1 MIDIPGYIIGERIH
15 DGRRSIVFKG
25 RRKMDGLPVII
36 KILKDTDPSF
46 ADTLRFQQEY
56 AMLRN
61 LGSYGVVR
69 AHALETV
76 GNRSAI
82 IMEDFGGISLDRY
95 VAGTKPDLAGLLALS
110 VKIAEIAG
118 ALHAQSV
125 VHKDIN
131 PANIVLNRLTGQVKL
146 IDFGI
151 SSAMSKENPAIVPPE
166 AFEGTLAYMS
176 PEQTGRMNRAVDYR
190 TDLYSMGV
198 MFYELLT
205 GRLPFP
211 GRDAVELVH
220 AHFAKTPSSPSSIN
234 PEIPAIVSDII
245 MKLLAKT
252 PEDRYQSAAGVRAD
266 LETCRKG
273 LTQNGKIPAFGL
285 CLKDATD
292 RFHIPKRLLD
302 RGHEIEKLL
311 TAYDCVSLGANEIVI
326 VTGPAGIGKT
336 ALVMEIQKTV
346 VARGGF
352 FISGKFD
359 RLRKDIPYEPLIH
372 AFRKLIR
379 QLLSH
384 SHEAVGFWKQHLIHA
399 LGANGQLIVD
409 VIPEIELIIGPQQ
422 PLSGLPAVESR
433 NRFNL
438 AFQQF
443 VRVFA
448 AKNHPLVIFLDDLQW
463 IDGPSLKLIES
474 IITSPEN
481 AYLLVIGTFP
491 DTDPGADHPVKKTL
505 KHIREQG
512 VNVGIIEPGPLDLSH
527 IRRLLAETLSLD
539 MEKVTPL
546 AEICFK
552 KTRGNPLFLHQLL
565 ELMYDLGGIFFNPA
579 KGGWEFDFEKLTQV
593 KVTDNVVDLMI
604 TKIAKLPE
612 DTVRVLTFAACIGN
626 DFEVGT
632 LSVLLDMAPAD
643 IVGILKNPLR
653 EGIIDPFFDVDD
665 DECRQQAGDELC
677 GLSYVFS
684 HDRIHHFLY
693 SMPALDARGKTHL
706 RIGRMM
712 LESGPEPERSRRL
725 FDIVTNWNLAADHIA
740 DDADIFVH
748 ARLNLL
754 AGRRAKSSAA
764 FESAHHYFKTGI
776 AALKGDQWDHW
787 YDLVLDL
794 HAECMETA
802 YMNSD
807 FKMMER
813 LAGDVLHHA
822 RTLADKT
829 KVYQVQ
835 IMADIARNRLGEA
848 IETALSALKKLG
860 IKLPRKPGMIAILY
874 GLLMTKF
881 RLFKNA
887 DSDLIDQK
895 TMDDPLII
903 AIMRILT
910 HMASAAFFSLPTLL
924 PLIVFEQIRLTLKH
938 GNTADSATAFAMYGL
953 IECGVFGNMT
963 AGIRAGDRGMEI
975 LEQLKDR
982 ELAAKVHVIYNS
994 QIRHWKSHAKT
1005 TLEPL
1010 LKAHQIGLE
1019 TGDLEFAAYA
1029 VHIYCCNSYCIGRN
1043 LADLLSQIETRGEE
1057 IRRLNQKIVYNFHR
1071 IWHQSVLNLAG
1082 KNLIPERL
1090 CGGIYNVDEMMPVHL
1105 AANDRT
1111 SIFDACLHQLILAY
1125 LFHDHETAA
1134 ARAEDTEKYSDGVT
1148 SMLYMPL
1155 MVLYG
1160 GLARIACCRHA
1171 TGYRKQRLLF
1181 SVMRA
1186 RRKMKKWAEQVPE
1199 NFLHMFYL
1207 IDAEYARTRKDDDRA
1222 RKSYRMA
1229 IQTATHHQY
1238 YHVRALANELFA
1250 QFWMEKDE
1258 SDIARL
1264 YMTRARQAYQIW
1276 GAAAKVGHLDAT
1288 YPDLLGHLA
1297 GGDTAGDA
1305 SRSITDTT
1313 SSDWMPGDIDTLSVL
1328 KASRAISGEIVLEEL
1343 LKKLMIIV
1351 FENAGAETGS
1361 LLLKRKEELFVEA
1374 EKTKVDEEI
1383 RVSCAI
1389 PLESA
1394 DLPQSIIRFV
1404 ERTRDPLFIDNASEV
1419 EFFSED
1425 PVVRRQKTKSVLCM
1439 PIIHQNN
1446 LVAILYAQNNL
1457 ASGVFTRQRQET
1469 LGIIASQA
1477 AVSLE
1482 NALLYEKIKSAEEKW
1497 RNLIRT
1503 AKEGFVEMDK
1513 AGFIREVNPEMCKI
1527 LGMARDQVIGRN
1539 LLTTIDLDNA
1549 ALFKKELALR
1559 SQGKRSTYEI
1569 AFHRQDDITVHCLIK
1584 ATPLFD
1590 GMSPSGSFAMV
1601 TDITERKNA
1610 ENEIRKLN
1618 EELEARVQLRTA
1630 ELEASLDTLKRTQ
1643 KHLVESEKMVSLGR
1657 LVAGVAHEVNTPL
1670 GVAVTAASYLQEK
1683 TADMFACISKD
1694 APDAGETVRFLE
1706 AARESSGMILTN
1718 LSRAADLIRSFKQ
1731 VAVDQS
1737 AEVRRRFNVAQYIGE
1752 VLSSIR
1758 PEFKKIK
1765 HTITVNC
1772 PDTLEIDSYP
1782 GVLAQILTNLIM
1794 NSFIHGFEK
1803 NAGGDIIIDI
1813 AQMDNEIRI
1822 GYGDNGKG
1830 MDPDTLEKIFEPFFT
1845 TMRSHGGTGLGMHLV
1860 YNLVTQSLGGRILC
1874 TSQEGK
1880 GTLFDIR
1887 FPEGISCKDFTGP
1900 ESIIEG

>member
-15 DGRRSIVFKG
+15 DGRRSMVFKG
-25 RRKMDGLPVII
+25 RRKMDDLPVII

-46 ADTLRFQQEY
+46 ADTLRFEQEY

-69 AHALETV
+69 AYALEIA

-95 VAGTKPDLAGLLALS
+95 VAETKPDLAGLLAMS
-110 VKIAEIAG
+110 VKIAEIVE
-118 ALHAQSV
+118 ALHAQFI

-131 PANIVLNRLTGQVKL
+131 PGNIVINRLTGQVKL

-151 SSAMSKENPAIVPPE
+151 SSAMSKESPE
-166 AFEGTLAYMS
+166 MVRPEMFQGTLAYMS
-176 PEQTGRMNRAVDYR
+176 PEQTGRMNREVDCR

-198 MFYELLT
+198 TLYELLT

-211 GRDAVELVH
+211 GRDVVELVH

-234 PEIPAIVSDII
+234 PEIPVIVSDII

-266 LETCRKG
+266 LETCLKG
-273 LTQNGKIPAFGL
+273 VTQNGRIPVFGL
-285 CLKDATD
+285 GLKDAAE

-311 TAYDCVSLGANEIVI
+311 TAYDCVSLGTNEMAI

-359 RLRKDIPYEPLIH
+359 QLRKDIPYETLIH

-384 SHEAVGFWKQHLIHA
+384 SHETVGFWKQRLNHV

-409 VIPEIELIIGPQQ
+409 VIPELELLIGPQQ
-422 PLSGLPAVESR
+422 PLSDLPAVESR

-491 DTDPGADHPVKKTL
+491 DTDTEADHPVKKTL
-505 KHIREQG
+505 EHIRKQE

-527 IRRLLAETLSLD
+527 IKRLLAETLSLD
-539 MEKVTPL
+539 MEKVNPI

-565 ELMYDLGGIFFNPA
+565 ELMHDIGGIFFNPA
-579 KGGWEFDFEKLTQV
+579 KGGWEFDFEKLTQA
-593 KVTDNVVDLMI
+593 KITDNVADLMI

-626 DFEVGT
+626 NFEVGA

-643 IVGILKNPLR
+643 VVGILKNPLR
-653 EGIIDPFFDVDD
+653 EGIIDPFFDIDD
-665 DECRQQAGDELC
+665 DEGQQAGDELC
-677 GLSYVFS
+677 GLSYAFS
-684 HDRIHHFLY
+684 HDRIHHSFYL
-693 SMPALDARGKTHL
+693 MPELDARGKTHL
-706 RIGRMM
+706 RIGKML
-712 LESGPEPERSRRL
+712 LESGPEPERSRLL
-725 FDIVTNWNLAADHIA
+725 FDIVTHWNLAADHIA

-748 ARLNLL
+748 ARLNLF

-776 AALKGDQWDHW
+776 AVLKGDQWDHW

-794 HAECMETA
+794 HAECIETA

-807 FKMMER
+807 FGMMER

-848 IETALSALKKLG
+848 IETAHFALKKLG
-860 IKLPRKPGMIAILY
+860 IKLPRKPGMIAILF

-887 DSDLIDQK
+887 DYDLIDQK
-895 TMDDPLII
+895 TMYDPLII
-903 AIMRILT
+903 ATMRILT
-910 HMASAAFFSLPTLL
+910 HTASAAFFSLPMLL

-963 AGIRAGDRGMEI
+963 AGIRAGDRGLGI
-975 LEQLKDR
+975 LEQLKAR
-982 ELAAKVHVIYNS
+982 EMAAKVHVIYNS

-1010 LKAHQIGLE
+1010 LNAHQIGLE

-1029 VHIYCCNSYCIGRN
+1029 VHVYCCNSYCIGRN
-1043 LADLLSQIETRGEE
+1043 LVDLLQQIETRGEE
-1057 IRRLNQKIVYNFHR
+1057 IRRLNQKTTYNFHR
-1071 IWHQSVLNLAG
+1071 IWHQSVLNLTG
-1082 KNLIPERL
+1082 KNSIPERL
-1090 CGGIYNVDEMMPVHL
+1090 CGGIYDVDEMMPVHL

-1111 SIFDACLHQLILAY
+1111 SIFDASLHQLILAY

-1134 ARAEDTEKYSDGVT
+1134 ARATDTEKYADGVT
-1148 SMLYMPL
+1148 SMLYVPL
-1155 MVLYG
+1155 MVFYG
-1160 GLARIACCRHA
+1160 GLARIARCRHA

-1207 IDAEYARTRKDDDRA
+1207 IDAEYARTRKNDDRA
-1222 RKSYRMA
+1222 RQSYRMA
-1229 IQTATHHQY
+1229 IQTATQHQY

-1264 YMTRARQAYQIW
+1264 YMTRARQAYQVW
-1276 GAAAKVGHLDAT
+1276 GASAKVKQLDAS
-1288 YPDLLGHLA
+1288 YSDLLGHQA
-1297 GGDTAGDA
+1297 GDTAGDA
-1305 SRSITDTT
+1305 SRSIAGTT
-1313 SSDWMPGDIDTLSVL
+1313 GSDWMPGDIDTMSVL

-1374 EKTKVDEEI
+1374 EKTKVDGKV
-1383 RVSCAI
+1383 RVSCAM
-1389 PLESA
+1389 PLKSA

-1404 ERTRDPLFIDNASEV
+1404 ERTRDPLFIDNASEID
-1419 EFFSED
+1419 FFSAD

-1469 LGIIASQA
+1469 LGVIASQA

-1482 NALLYEKIKSAEEKW
+1482 NALLYEELKSAEEKW

-1503 AKEGFVEMDK
+1503 AKEGFIELDS

-1539 LLTTIDLDNA
+1539 LLTTLDLDNA

-1569 AFHRQDDITVHCLIK
+1569 AFHRPDNITVHCLIK

-1683 TADMFACISKD
+1683 TVDMFEGISKD
-1694 APDAGETVRFLE
+1694 APDAEKTVRFLE
-1706 AARESSGMILTN
+1706 AARDSSRMILTN
-1718 LSRAADLIRSFKQ
+1718 LRRAADLIISFKQ

-1737 AEVRRRFNVAQYIGE
+1737 AETRRRFNVAQYIDE
-1752 VLSSIR
+1752 VLLSIR

-1765 HTITVNC
+1765 NTITVNC

-1803 NAGGDIIIDI
+1803 NVGGDIIIDI
-1813 AQMDNEIRI
+1813 AQTDDEIRI

-1830 MDPDTLEKIFEPFFT
+1830 MDPATLEKIFEPFFT
-1845 TMRSHGGTGLGMHLV
+1845 TRRSHGGTGLGMHLV

-1874 TSQEGK
+1874 TSQEGE
-1880 GTLFDIR
+1880 GTRFDIR
-1887 FPEGISCKDFTGP
+1887 FPVSSQP
-1900 ESIIEG
+1900 EV